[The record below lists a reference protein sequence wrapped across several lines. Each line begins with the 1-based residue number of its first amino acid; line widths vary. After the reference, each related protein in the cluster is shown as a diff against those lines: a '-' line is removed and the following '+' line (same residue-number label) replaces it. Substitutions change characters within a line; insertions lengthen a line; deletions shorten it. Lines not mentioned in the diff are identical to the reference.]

1 MCNFNEPDKM
11 ITRNDCL
18 LVIIDAQEKLMPAI
32 SRSEEVAANI
42 VRLARFSRIIG
53 FPVIVTEQE
62 KLGATVAAVKECL
75 PDMEPVK
82 KVHFNCFSNHDFT
95 DRVLASGRKTLI
107 LTGAEAH
114 ICVAQ
119 TALGAPSGYTVHVV
133 ADAISSRVTENKETA
148 LRRMIHAG
156 SVITSTEM
164 FMYEILEKAGTEEF
178 KAVLPLVK

>member
-1 MCNFNEPDKM
+1 MCNAFEPEKM
-11 ITRNDCL
+11 ITRDDCL
-18 LVIIDAQEKLMPAI
+18 LVIIDAQEKLMPAL
-32 SRSEEVAANI
+32 SHGEEVTANL

-53 FPVIVTEQE
+53 FPFIVTEQE
-62 KLGATVAAVKECL
+62 KLGATLAAVRDCL

-82 KVHFNCFSNHDFT
+82 KVHFNCFYNHDFT

-119 TALGAPSGYTVHVV
+119 TALGAPEGYTVHVV
-133 ADAISSRVTENKETA
+133 ADAISSRVVQNKEIA
-148 LRRMIHAG
+148 LRRMLHAG
-156 SVITSTEM
+156 TVITSTEM
-164 FMYEILEKAGTEEF
+164 FIYEVLQKAGTDEF